1 MNSLHA
7 MTVLD
12 YLGKLRSKKGS
23 GASVWL
29 TLPPE
34 THTLLNKIYHTQA

>member
-34 THTLLNKIYHTQA
+34 IHTLLNKIYHTQA